1 MEIILRNSDTLNSGV
16 FVINNGREEFY
27 PFLQYENI
35 FLTQEGNSALKNEI
49 LKIISDAKSVLKIC
63 SFIITDKEIFNA
75 ILEKAKETQ
84 VAIFIL
90 TQLDPAKLENA
101 ISLVDFITE
110 EELKENPSRTH
121 LKFIKLLYDNG
132 IHVRASL
139 SAHSKFI
146 VSDRTNGFITSANF
160 TTPSLTFNTESGIY
174 LDETSSKE
182 LDKLFDVIFVQ
193 GTTYKQF
200 LGTRKKGKMLVVQSE
215 VRINTNLLPK
225 ANHSSLRYTCESFS
239 NNLLDEVIN
248 IINQADDFIYL
259 STYSIVGLSALPTL
273 IQALKSAIGRD
284 VSVSIFCRGMNY
296 RNDHLAGV
304 SELYEMGCKIYADVY
319 NHSKGV
325 INEKSGLI
333 FTANIDGHHGL
344 TNGFEV
350 GFILNESQRVEFL
363 DFHKR
368 LIETAFYVFA
378 NKPTRNLLFQTY
390 IAYEMIKGLNAP
402 SLPQNLIISFK
413 QANSLNLDE
422 LQKNII
428 FYGRLKESEF
438 LIAGNSYYKC
448 RLKENVFS
456 ILESVK
462 PRFDLEKYVLKFFE
476 LKISDNQ

>member
-1 MEIILRNSDTLNSGV
+1 L
-16 FVINNGREEFY
+16 
-27 PFLQYENI
+27 
-35 FLTQEGNSALKNEI
+35 
-49 LKIISDAKSVLKIC
+49 
-63 SFIITDKEIFNA
+63 
-75 ILEKAKETQ
+75 
-84 VAIFIL
+84 
-90 TQLDPAKLENA
+90 
-101 ISLVDFITE
+101 
-110 EELKENPSRTH
+110 
-121 LKFIKLLYDNG
+121 
-132 IHVRASL
+132 
-139 SAHSKFI
+139 
-146 VSDRTNGFITSANF
+146 
-160 TTPSLTFNTESGIY
+160 
-174 LDETSSKE
+174 
-182 LDKLFDVIFVQ
+182 
-193 GTTYKQF
+193 
-200 LGTRKKGKMLVVQSE
+200 
-215 VRINTNLLPK
+215 
-225 ANHSSLRYTCESFS
+225 S

-248 IINQADDFIYL
+248 VINQAVDFIYL
-259 STYSIVGLSALPTL
+259 STYSIVGLSALPAL

-368 LIETAFYVFA
+368 LIETAFYVFD

-476 LKISDNQ
+476 LKISDSQ